1 MSDPPTNVNHTPAV
15 SVAEN
20 AALESGND
28 GWLGRL
34 RRNRLALVGTAGIA
48 LFLSVGLF
56 APLIEPY
63 PWSQFDLA
71 HRLSGPTLGHVFG
84 TDQFGRDILSRTIYG
99 ARVSML
105 VALIATAI
113 GTVGGVLIGAAAGFL
128 GGWIDELSMRTMDII
143 LAFPQIVLAI
153 AVAALL
159 GPSLINVI
167 WIVGLLM
174 VPQFARVTRGS
185 VLGVMNLEYIT
196 AARTIGQS
204 EVMIVVRHIFPNIVG
219 PLIVLASLAI
229 PGAIIT
235 EAALSFLGA
244 GVQLPEPSWGNLLS
258 GGNAYLLQA
267 PWLSIFPGLAITL
280 AVLSFNLLGD
290 GLRDALD
297 VSGGPARR
305 RS

>member
-1 MSDPPTNVNHTPAV
+1 MSDRPTNVNQTLSVA
-15 SVAEN
+15 VAEN
-20 AALESGND
+20 AVLEWAHD

-105 VALIATAI
+105 VALIATTI

-196 AARTIGQS
+196 ATRTIGQS
-204 EVMIVVRHIFPNIVG
+204 EVMIVVRHILPNIAG
-219 PLIVLASLAI
+219 PLVVLASLAI

-267 PWLSIFPGLAITL
+267 PWLTIFPGLAITL

>member
-1 MSDPPTNVNHTPAV
+1 MSNHPTNVNRTLTV

-20 AALESGND
+20 AVLESGDD

-34 RRNRLALVGTAGIA
+34 RRNRLALVGAAGIA

-56 APLIEPY
+56 APLIVPY

-71 HRLSGPTLGHVFG
+71 HRLSGPTLGHLFG
-84 TDQFGRDILSRTIYG
+84 TDQFGRDTLSRTIYG

-105 VALIATAI
+105 VALAATTI
-113 GTVGGVLIGAAAGFL
+113 GTVGGVLIGAAAGYL
-128 GGWIDELSMRTMDII
+128 GGWIDELSMRTMDIV

-185 VLGVMNLEYIT
+185 VLGVMNLEYVT
-196 AARTIGQS
+196 ATRTIGQR
-204 EVMIVVRHIFPNIVG
+204 EVMIVVRHILPNIAG

>member
-1 MSDPPTNVNHTPAV
+1 MSDRPTNVNQTLSVA
-15 SVAEN
+15 VAEN
-20 AALESGND
+20 AVLEWAHD

-143 LAFPQIVLAI
+143 LAVPQIVLAI

-196 AARTIGQS
+196 ATRTIGQR
-204 EVMIVVRHIFPNIVG
+204 EVMIVVRHILPNIAG

>member
-1 MSDPPTNVNHTPAV
+1 MGDHPPNVNQTLSVA
-15 SVAEN
+15 VAEN
-20 AALESGND
+20 AVLGLADD

-56 APLIEPY
+56 APRIEPY
-63 PWSQFDLA
+63 PWSQFDLP

-105 VALIATAI
+105 VALTATAI
-113 GTVGGVLIGAAAGFL
+113 GTIGGVLIGAAAGFL
-128 GGWIDELSMRTMDII
+128 GGWIDELSMRIMDII

-185 VLGVMNLEYIT
+185 VISVMNLEYIT
-196 AARTIGQS
+196 ATRTIGQS
-204 EVMIVVRHIFPNIVG
+204 EVMIVVRHILPNIAG
-219 PLIVLASLAI
+219 PLVVLASLAI

-290 GLRDALD
+290 GLRDVLD
-297 VSGGPARR
+297 VSGGPGRR

>member
-1 MSDPPTNVNHTPAV
+1 MSDRPTNVNQTLSLA
-15 SVAEN
+15 VAEN
-20 AALESGND
+20 AVLEWAHD

-196 AARTIGQS
+196 ATRTIGQS
-204 EVMIVVRHIFPNIVG
+204 EVMIVVRHILPNIAG

>member
-1 MSDPPTNVNHTPAV
+1 MSDRPTNVNQTLSVA
-15 SVAEN
+15 VAEN
-20 AALESGND
+20 AVLEWAHD

-196 AARTIGQS
+196 ATRTIGQS
-204 EVMIVVRHIFPNIVG
+204 EVMIVVRHILPNIAG

-267 PWLSIFPGLAITL
+267 PWLTIFPGLAITL

-297 VSGGPARR
+297 VSGGPAPR

>member
-1 MSDPPTNVNHTPAV
+1 MSNHPTNVNHTLTV
-15 SVAEN
+15 SVAVN
-20 AALESGND
+20 AALESGDD
-28 GWLGRL
+28 GWFGRL
-34 RRNRLALVGTAGIA
+34 RRNRLALVGAAGIA

-56 APLIEPY
+56 AQFIEPY

-71 HRLSGPTLGHVFG
+71 HRLSGPTLRHVFG
-84 TDQFGRDILSRTIYG
+84 ADQFGRDILSRTIYG

-105 VALIATAI
+105 VALAATTI
-113 GTVGGVLIGAAAGFL
+113 GTVGGVLIGAAAGYL
-128 GGWIDELSMRTMDII
+128 GGWIDELSMRAMDIV

-185 VLGVMNLEYIT
+185 VIGVMNLEYIT

-267 PWLSIFPGLAITL
+267 PWLTIFPGLAITL
-280 AVLSFNLLGD
+280 AVLSFNLFGD

-297 VSGGPARR
+297 VSGGPA
-305 RS
+305 

>member
-1 MSDPPTNVNHTPAV
+1 MGDRPTNVNQTLSVA
-15 SVAEN
+15 VAEN
-20 AALESGND
+20 AVLEWADD
-28 GWLGRL
+28 GWLDRL
-34 RRNRLALVGTAGIA
+34 RRNRLALVGTAGIV

-105 VALIATAI
+105 VALTATAI

-153 AVAALL
+153 AVAALF

-174 VPQFARVTRGS
+174 IPQFARVTRGS
-185 VLGVMNLEYIT
+185 VLGVMNLEYVT
-196 AARTIGQS
+196 ATRTIGQS
-204 EVMIVVRHIFPNIVG
+204 EVMIVARHILPNIAG

-297 VSGGPARR
+297 VSGGPA
-305 RS
+305 

>member
-1 MSDPPTNVNHTPAV
+1 MSDRTTNVNQTLSVA
-15 SVAEN
+15 VAEN
-20 AALESGND
+20 AVLEWAHD

-105 VALIATAI
+105 VALAATTI

-196 AARTIGQS
+196 ATRTIGQS
-204 EVMIVVRHIFPNIVG
+204 EVMIVVRHILPNIAG
-219 PLIVLASLAI
+219 PLVVLASLAI

>member
-1 MSDPPTNVNHTPAV
+1 MTDHPTNVNRTLAI
-15 SVAEN
+15 AEST
-20 AALESGND
+20 LLKWSDD

-34 RRNRLALVGTAGIA
+34 RRNGLALVGAAGIA
-48 LFLSVGLF
+48 LFLSIGLF

-71 HRLSGPTLGHVFG
+71 HRLSGPTLGHLFG

-99 ARVSML
+99 ARISML
-105 VALIATAI
+105 VALAATTI
-113 GTVGGVLIGAAAGFL
+113 GTVGGVLVGVAAGYL
-128 GGWIDELSMRTMDII
+128 GGWIDELSMRMMDIV

-174 VPQFARVTRGS
+174 VPHFARITRGS
-185 VLGVMNLEYIT
+185 AISVMNLEYIT

-204 EVMIVVRHIFPNIVG
+204 DLMIVVRHIFPNIVG

-267 PWLSIFPGLAITL
+267 PWLTIFPGLAITL

-297 VSGGPARR
+297 ASGEPA
-305 RS
+305 

>member
-1 MSDPPTNVNHTPAV
+1 MSDRPTNVSQTLSVA
-15 SVAEN
+15 VAEN
-20 AALESGND
+20 AVLEWAHD

-71 HRLSGPTLGHVFG
+71 HRLSGPRLGHVFG

-105 VALIATAI
+105 VALIATTI

-196 AARTIGQS
+196 ATRTIGQS

-297 VSGGPARR
+297 VSGGLA
-305 RS
+305 

>member
-1 MSDPPTNVNHTPAV
+1 MSDRPTNVSQTLSVA
-15 SVAEN
+15 VAEN
-20 AALESGND
+20 AVLEWAHD

-185 VLGVMNLEYIT
+185 VLGVMNLEYVT
-196 AARTIGQS
+196 ATRTIGQR
-204 EVMIVVRHIFPNIVG
+204 EVMIVVRHILPNIAG

-280 AVLSFNLLGD
+280 AVLSFNLFGD

-297 VSGGPARR
+297 VSGGPA
-305 RS
+305 

>member
-1 MSDPPTNVNHTPAV
+1 MSDRPTNVNQTLSLA
-15 SVAEN
+15 VAEN
-20 AALESGND
+20 AVLEWAHD

-196 AARTIGQS
+196 ATRTIGQS
-204 EVMIVVRHIFPNIVG
+204 EVMIVVRHILPNIAG

-290 GLRDALD
+290 GLRDAFD

>member
-1 MSDPPTNVNHTPAV
+1 MSDRPTNVNQTLSVA
-15 SVAEN
+15 VAEN
-20 AALESGND
+20 AVLEWAHD

-105 VALIATAI
+105 VALAATTI

-196 AARTIGQS
+196 ATRTIGQS
-204 EVMIVVRHIFPNIVG
+204 EVMIVVRHILPNIAG

-305 RS
+305 RA

>member
-1 MSDPPTNVNHTPAV
+1 MSDHPTDGNHTLAMP
-15 SVAEN
+15 VAEN
-20 AALESGND
+20 AVADSGDD

-34 RRNRLALVGTAGIA
+34 RRNRLALVGAAGIA
-48 LFLSVGLF
+48 VFLSVGLF

-63 PWSQFDLA
+63 PWNQFDLA
-71 HRLSGPTLGHVFG
+71 HRLSGPALDHVFG
-84 TDQFGRDILSRTIYG
+84 TDQFGRDILSRAIYG

-105 VALIATAI
+105 VALAATTI
-113 GTVGGVLIGAAAGFL
+113 GTVGGVLIGAAAGYL
-128 GGWIDELSMRTMDII
+128 GGWIDEFLMRTMDIV

-159 GPSLINVI
+159 GPSLINII
-167 WIVGLLM
+167 WIVGLLII
-174 VPQFARVTRGS
+174 PQFARVTRGS
-185 VLGVMNLEYIT
+185 VIGVMNLEYIT

-204 EVMIVVRHIFPNIVG
+204 EVMIVMRHIFPNIVG

-267 PWLSIFPGLAITL
+267 PWLTVFPGLAITL

-297 VSGGPARR
+297 VSDGPA
-305 RS
+305 

>member
-1 MSDPPTNVNHTPAV
+1 MTDHPTNVNRTLAV
-15 SVAEN
+15 SVAEST
-20 AALESGND
+20 LLKWSDD

-34 RRNRLALVGTAGIA
+34 RRNGLALVGAAGIA
-48 LFLSVGLF
+48 LFLSIGLF

-71 HRLSGPTLGHVFG
+71 HRLSGPTLGHLFG

-99 ARVSML
+99 ARISML
-105 VALIATAI
+105 VALAATTI
-113 GTVGGVLIGAAAGFL
+113 GTVGGVLVGVAAGYL
-128 GGWIDELSMRTMDII
+128 GGWIDELSMRMMDIV

-174 VPQFARVTRGS
+174 VPHFARVTRGS
-185 VLGVMNLEYIT
+185 AISVMNLEYIT

-204 EVMIVVRHIFPNIVG
+204 DLMIVVWHIFPNIVG

-229 PGAIIT
+229 PGAILT

-267 PWLSIFPGLAITL
+267 QWLTIFPGLAITL

-297 VSGGPARR
+297 VSGGPA
-305 RS
+305 

>member
-1 MSDPPTNVNHTPAV
+1 MSDRPTNVNQTLSLA
-15 SVAEN
+15 VAEN
-20 AALESGND
+20 AVLEWAHD

-34 RRNRLALVGTAGIA
+34 RRNRLALFGTAGIA

-105 VALIATAI
+105 VALIATTI

-196 AARTIGQS
+196 ATRTIGQS
-204 EVMIVVRHIFPNIVG
+204 EVMIVVRHILPNIAG

>member
-1 MSDPPTNVNHTPAV
+1 MSDHAGNADQARAAAV
-15 SVAEN
+15 AGSRVGG
-20 AALESGND
+20 SGR
-28 GWLGRL
+28 WFGRL
-34 RRNRLALVGTAGIA
+34 RRNRLALVGAAGIA
-48 LFLSVGLF
+48 LFLGVGLF

-71 HRLSGPTLGHVFG
+71 HRLSGPTPRHLFG
-84 TDQFGRDILSRTIYG
+84 ADQFGRDLLSRMIHG

-105 VALIATAI
+105 VALAATAI
-113 GTVGGVLIGAAAGFL
+113 GTVGGVLIGAAAGYL
-128 GGWIDELSMRTMDII
+128 GGWIDELTMRSMDIV

-167 WIVGLLM
+167 WIVGLVM

-185 VLGVMNLEYIT
+185 VIGVMNLEYVA

-204 EVMIVVRHIFPNIVG
+204 EVMIVARHILPNIVG
-219 PLIVLASLAI
+219 PLSVLASLAI
-229 PGAIIT
+229 PGAILT

-244 GVQLPEPSWGNLLS
+244 GVQLPEPSWGNLMS

-267 PWLSIFPGLAITL
+267 PWLTIFPGLALTL

-290 GLRDALD
+290 GLRDAFD
-297 VSGGPARR
+297 VARR
-305 RS
+305 PAARRP

>member
-1 MSDPPTNVNHTPAV
+1 MGDRPGNVNQALSV
-15 SVAEN
+15 AVAEN
-20 AALESGND
+20 AVLKSADD

-34 RRNRLALVGTAGIA
+34 RRNRLALGGTAGIA
-48 LFLSVGLF
+48 LFLSIGLF

-63 PWSQFDLA
+63 PWGQFDLA

-105 VALIATAI
+105 VALTATAI

-153 AVAALL
+153 AVAALF

-174 VPQFARVTRGS
+174 IPQFARVTRGS
-185 VLGVMNLEYIT
+185 VLGVMNLEYVT
-196 AARTIGQS
+196 ATRTIGQS
-204 EVMIVVRHIFPNIVG
+204 EVMIVARHILPNIAG

-297 VSGGPARR
+297 VSGGPA
-305 RS
+305 

>member
-1 MSDPPTNVNHTPAV
+1 MSDHSTNVDQTLSVAV
-15 SVAEN
+15 SEN
-20 AALESGND
+20 AVLEWADD

-71 HRLSGPTLGHVFG
+71 HRLSGPTLRHVFG

-105 VALIATAI
+105 VALAATAI
-113 GTVGGVLIGAAAGFL
+113 GTVGGVLIGTAAGFM

-185 VLGVMNLEYIT
+185 VIGVMNLEYIT
-196 AARTIGQS
+196 ATRTIGQS
-204 EVMIVVRHIFPNIVG
+204 EVMIVVRHILPNIVG

-297 VSGGPARR
+297 VSGGPA
-305 RS
+305 

>member
-1 MSDPPTNVNHTPAV
+1 MSDRPTNVSQTLSVA
-15 SVAEN
+15 VAEN
-20 AALESGND
+20 AVLEWAHD

-71 HRLSGPTLGHVFG
+71 HRLSGPRLGHVFG

-105 VALIATAI
+105 VALAATTI
-113 GTVGGVLIGAAAGFL
+113 GTVGGVLIGAAAGYL

-159 GPSLINVI
+159 GPNLINVI

-196 AARTIGQS
+196 ATRTIGQS

>member
-1 MSDPPTNVNHTPAV
+1 MSDRPTNVNQTLSLA
-15 SVAEN
+15 VAEN
-20 AALESGND
+20 AVLEWAHD

-105 VALIATAI
+105 VALIATTI

-185 VLGVMNLEYIT
+185 VLGVMNLEYVT
-196 AARTIGQS
+196 ATRTIGQR
-204 EVMIVVRHIFPNIVG
+204 EVMIVVRHILPNIAG

>member
-1 MSDPPTNVNHTPAV
+1 MSDHPATVNRTLAV
-15 SVAEN
+15 PVADGTG
-20 AALESGND
+20 LKWSGE

-34 RRNRLALVGTAGIA
+34 RRNRLALVGAAGIA
-48 LFLSVGLF
+48 LFLCIGLF

-71 HRLSGPTLGHVFG
+71 HRLSGPTLGHLLG

-105 VALIATAI
+105 VALAATTI
-113 GTVGGVLIGAAAGFL
+113 GTVGGVLVGAAAGYL
-128 GGWIDELSMRTMDII
+128 GGWIDESSMRMMDIV

-159 GPSLINVI
+159 GPNLINVI

-185 VLGVMNLEYIT
+185 VIGVMNLEYIT

-204 EVMIVVRHIFPNIVG
+204 ELMIVVRHIFPNIVG

-229 PGAIIT
+229 PGAILT

-258 GGNAYLLQA
+258 EGNAYLLQA
-267 PWLSIFPGLAITL
+267 PWLTIFPGLAITL

-297 VSGGPARR
+297 VSGEPA
-305 RS
+305 

>member
-1 MSDPPTNVNHTPAV
+1 MSNHPTNVNRTLTV

-20 AALESGND
+20 AVLESGDD

-34 RRNRLALVGTAGIA
+34 RRNRLALVGAAGIA

-56 APLIEPY
+56 APLIVPY

-71 HRLSGPTLGHVFG
+71 HRLSGPTLGHLFG
-84 TDQFGRDILSRTIYG
+84 TDQFGRDTLSRTIYG

-105 VALIATAI
+105 VALAATTI
-113 GTVGGVLIGAAAGFL
+113 GTVGGVLVGAAAGYL
-128 GGWIDELSMRTMDII
+128 GGWIDELSMRTMDIV

-196 AARTIGQS
+196 ATRTIGQS

-267 PWLSIFPGLAITL
+267 PWLTIFPGLAITL
-280 AVLSFNLLGD
+280 AVLSFNLFGD

-297 VSGGPARR
+297 VSGGPA
-305 RS
+305 

>member
-1 MSDPPTNVNHTPAV
+1 MSDRPTNVNQTLSVA
-15 SVAEN
+15 VAEN
-20 AALESGND
+20 AVLESADD

-71 HRLSGPTLGHVFG
+71 HRLSAPTLRHVFG
-84 TDQFGRDILSRTIYG
+84 TDQFGRDILSRAIYG

-105 VALIATAI
+105 VALAATAM

-185 VLGVMNLEYIT
+185 VIGVMNLEYVT
-196 AARTIGQS
+196 ATRTIGQS
-204 EVMIVVRHIFPNIVG
+204 EVIILARHILPNIAG

-297 VSGGPARR
+297 VSGGPE
-305 RS
+305 

>member
-1 MSDPPTNVNHTPAV
+1 MSDHPKNVNHTPAV
-15 SVAEN
+15 SLAEN
-20 AALESGND
+20 AALDSGND

-185 VLGVMNLEYIT
+185 VLGVMNLEYVT
-196 AARTIGQS
+196 ATRTIGQR
-204 EVMIVVRHIFPNIVG
+204 EVMIVVRHILPNIAG

>member
-1 MSDPPTNVNHTPAV
+1 MSDRPTNVNQTLSVA
-15 SVAEN
+15 VAEN
-20 AALESGND
+20 AVLEWAHD

-196 AARTIGQS
+196 ATRTIGQS
-204 EVMIVVRHIFPNIVG
+204 EVMIVVRHILPNIAG

>member
-1 MSDPPTNVNHTPAV
+1 MSDRTTNVNQTL
-15 SVAEN
+15 SVAV
-20 AALESGND
+20 AKTAVLEWAHD

-71 HRLSGPTLGHVFG
+71 HRLSGPTLGHLFG
-84 TDQFGRDILSRTIYG
+84 TDQFGRDTLSRTIYG

-105 VALIATAI
+105 VALAATTI
-113 GTVGGVLIGAAAGFL
+113 GTVGGVLIGAAAGYL
-128 GGWIDELSMRTMDII
+128 GGWIDELSMRTMDIV

-185 VLGVMNLEYIT
+185 VIGVMNLEYIT
-196 AARTIGQS
+196 ATRTIGQS
-204 EVMIVVRHIFPNIVG
+204 EIKIVVRHIFPNIVG

-297 VSGGPARR
+297 VSGGPA
-305 RS
+305 

>member
-1 MSDPPTNVNHTPAV
+1 MADQSTSVNRTRSV
-15 SVAEN
+15 VVAEN
-20 AALESGND
+20 AAHKWGDD

-34 RRNRLALVGTAGIA
+34 RRNRPALVGTAGIA
-48 LFLSVGLF
+48 LFLSVGVF

-105 VALIATAI
+105 VALIATTI
-113 GTVGGVLIGAAAGFL
+113 GSVGGVLVGAVAGFL
-128 GGWIDELSMRTMDII
+128 AGWIDELLMRTMDII

-159 GPSLINVI
+159 GPSLTNVI

-174 VPQFARVTRGS
+174 VPHFARVTRGC
-185 VLGVMNLEYIT
+185 VIGVMNLEYIVAT
-196 AARTIGQS
+196 RAIGQS
-204 EVMIVVRHIFPNIVG
+204 EVMIVVRHILPNILG
-219 PLIVLASLAI
+219 PLVVLASLAI

-258 GGNAYLLQA
+258 GGNVYLLQA
-267 PWLSIFPGLAITL
+267 PWLSIFPGLAITF

-290 GLRDALD
+290 GLRDAID
-297 VSGGPARR
+297 VSGGPR
-305 RS
+305 

>member
-1 MSDPPTNVNHTPAV
+1 MSDHPKNVNHTPAV
-15 SVAEN
+15 SLAEN
-20 AALESGND
+20 AALDSGND

-34 RRNRLALVGTAGIA
+34 RRSHLALVGAAGIA

-56 APLIEPY
+56 APLIVPY
-63 PWSQFDLA
+63 PWSQFDLT
-71 HRLSGPTLGHVFG
+71 HRLSGPTLGHLFG
-84 TDQFGRDILSRTIYG
+84 TDQFGRDTLSRTIYG

-105 VALIATAI
+105 VALAATTI
-113 GTVGGVLIGAAAGFL
+113 GTVGGVLVGAAAGYL
-128 GGWIDELSMRTMDII
+128 GGWIDELSMRAMDIV

-167 WIVGLLM
+167 WIVGLLI

-185 VLGVMNLEYIT
+185 VISVMNLEYIT
-196 AARTIGQS
+196 ATRTIGQS

-219 PLIVLASLAI
+219 PLIVLASLSI

-267 PWLSIFPGLAITL
+267 PWLTIFPGLAITL

-297 VSGGPARR
+297 VSGGPA
-305 RS
+305 

>member
-1 MSDPPTNVNHTPAV
+1 MSNHPTNVNRTLTV

-20 AALESGND
+20 AVIESGDD

-34 RRNRLALVGTAGIA
+34 RRNRLALVGAAGIA

-56 APLIEPY
+56 AQFIVPY

-71 HRLSGPTLGHVFG
+71 HRLSGPTLGHLFG
-84 TDQFGRDILSRTIYG
+84 TDQFGRDTLSRTIYG

-105 VALIATAI
+105 VALAATTI
-113 GTVGGVLIGAAAGFL
+113 GTVGGVLIGAAAGYL
-128 GGWIDELSMRTMDII
+128 GGWIDELSMRIMDIV

-159 GPSLINVI
+159 GPSLVNVI

-185 VLGVMNLEYIT
+185 VIGVMNLEYIT
-196 AARTIGQS
+196 AARTIGQG
-204 EVMIVVRHIFPNIVG
+204 EVMIVVRHILPNIVG

-229 PGAIIT
+229 PGAILT

-267 PWLSIFPGLAITL
+267 PWLTIFPGLAITL

-297 VSGGPARR
+297 TSGGPA
-305 RS
+305 

>member
-1 MSDPPTNVNHTPAV
+1 MSNHPTNVNHTLAV

-20 AALESGND
+20 AVLEWAHD

-105 VALIATAI
+105 VALIATTI

-185 VLGVMNLEYIT
+185 VIGVMNLEYIT

>member
-1 MSDPPTNVNHTPAV
+1 MSDRPTNVSQTLSVA
-15 SVAEN
+15 VAEN
-20 AALESGND
+20 AVLEWAHD

-185 VLGVMNLEYIT
+185 VLGVMNLEYVT
-196 AARTIGQS
+196 ATRTIGQR
-204 EVMIVVRHIFPNIVG
+204 EVMIVVRHILPNIAG

-290 GLRDALD
+290 GLRDAFD

>member
-1 MSDPPTNVNHTPAV
+1 MSDRPTNVSQTLSVA
-15 SVAEN
+15 VAEN
-20 AALESGND
+20 AVLEWAHD

-185 VLGVMNLEYIT
+185 VLGVMNLEYVT
-196 AARTIGQS
+196 ATRTIGQR
-204 EVMIVVRHIFPNIVG
+204 EVMIVVRHILPNIAG

>member
-1 MSDPPTNVNHTPAV
+1 MA
-15 SVAEN
+15 VAEN
-20 AALESGND
+20 AVLESADD

-48 LFLSVGLF
+48 LFLSIGLF

-105 VALIATAI
+105 VALTATAI

-153 AVAALL
+153 AVAALF

-174 VPQFARVTRGS
+174 IPQFARVTRGS
-185 VLGVMNLEYIT
+185 VLGVMNLEYVT
-196 AARTIGQS
+196 ATRTIGQS
-204 EVMIVVRHIFPNIVG
+204 EVMIVARHILPNIAG

-297 VSGGPARR
+297 VSGGPA
-305 RS
+305 

>member
-1 MSDPPTNVNHTPAV
+1 MSDHPTDVDHTLAV
-15 SVAEN
+15 PLAEKN
-20 AALESGND
+20 AVPGSGVRFR
-28 GWLGRL
+28 RL
-34 RRNRLALVGTAGIA
+34 RRNRLALSGAAGIV
-48 LFLSVGLF
+48 LFLGVGLF

-63 PWSQFDLA
+63 PWAQFDLA

-84 TDQFGRDILSRTIYG
+84 ADQFGRDILSRMIHG

-105 VALIATAI
+105 VALAATTI
-113 GTVGGVLIGAAAGFL
+113 GTVGGVAIGAAAGYL
-128 GGWIDELSMRTMDII
+128 GGWIDEVSMRTMDIV

-174 VPQFARVTRGS
+174 IPQFARVTRGS
-185 VLGVMNLEYIT
+185 VIGVMNLEYIA

-204 EVMIVVRHIFPNIVG
+204 EILIVVRHILPNIVG

-229 PGAIIT
+229 PGAILT

-267 PWLSIFPGLAITL
+267 PWLTIFPGLAITL

-297 VSGGPARR
+297 VSSGSGSRR
-305 RS
+305 P

>member
-1 MSDPPTNVNHTPAV
+1 MSDRPTNVSQTLSVA
-15 SVAEN
+15 VAEN
-20 AALESGND
+20 AVLEWAHD

-196 AARTIGQS
+196 ATRTIGQS
-204 EVMIVVRHIFPNIVG
+204 EVMIVVRHILPNIAG